1 MNLWKKNGNGKY
13 PVKEADGDLS
23 IHFFCQFPGDGE
35 AETGGLSGG
44 FHGIVAIQ

>member
-1 MNLWKKNGNGKY
+1 MNLWKKNGDGKY

-44 FHGIVAIQ
+44 FYGIVAIQ